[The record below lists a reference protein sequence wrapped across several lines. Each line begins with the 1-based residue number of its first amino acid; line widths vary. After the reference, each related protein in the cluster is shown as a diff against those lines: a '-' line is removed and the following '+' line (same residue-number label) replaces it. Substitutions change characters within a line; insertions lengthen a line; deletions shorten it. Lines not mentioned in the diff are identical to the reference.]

1 MTLMFVDFPF
11 MKRYFIRLCA
21 FLLVSLITLTSCS
34 SASGLTGN
42 YRNDTLG
49 LISSLRT
56 AIELP
61 EDSPEKA
68 EAQAQTRDLI
78 NAFAAR
84 YRRDSSVSGLSS
96 FTTMQTAL
104 NGLASHYA
112 SYPNRPVPEELKQ
125 RLDREFKQI
134 ELSLKRES

>member
-1 MTLMFVDFPF
+1 
-11 MKRYFIRLCA
+11 MKRYLVRLCA
-21 FLLVSLITLTSCS
+21 LILVSIITLTSCS

-42 YRNDTLG
+42 YRDDTLN

-61 EDSPEKA
+61 EDAPQKA
-68 EAQAQTRDLI
+68 EAQAEARDLI
-78 NAFAAR
+78 NAFASR

-104 NGLASHYA
+104 NGLASHYT
-112 SYPNRPVPEELKQ
+112 SYPNRPVPEKLKN

>member
-1 MTLMFVDFPF
+1 MGKTYLWILD
-11 MKRYFIRLCA
+11 MKRYLIRLCA
-21 FLLVSLITLTSCS
+21 LILVSFITLTSCS
-34 SASGLTGN
+34 NAPGLSGN
-42 YRNDTLG
+42 YRDDTLN

-61 EDSPEKA
+61 EDAPQKA
-68 EAQAQTRDLI
+68 EAQSEARDLI
-78 NAFAAR
+78 NAFASR
-84 YRRDSSVSGLSS
+84 YRRDPAVSGLAS

-104 NGLASHYA
+104 NGLASHYT
-112 SYPNRPVPEELKQ
+112 SYPNRPVPQKLKD

>member
-1 MTLMFVDFPF
+1 
-11 MKRYFIRLCA
+11 MKRYLIRLCA
-21 FLLVSLITLTSCS
+21 LILVCFITLTSCS

-42 YRNDTLG
+42 YRDDTLN

-61 EDSPEKA
+61 EDAPQKT
-68 EAQAQTRDLI
+68 EAQAEARDLI
-78 NAFAAR
+78 NAFASR
-84 YRRDSSVSGLSS
+84 YRRDPSVSGLSS

-104 NGLASHYA
+104 NGLASHYTA
-112 SYPNRPVPEELKQ
+112 YPNRPVPEKLKS

>member
-1 MTLMFVDFPF
+1 
-11 MKRYFIRLCA
+11 MKRYLIRLCA
-21 FLLVSLITLTSCS
+21 LILVSLITLTSCS
-34 SASGLTGN
+34 NNALLSGN
-42 YRNDTLG
+42 YRDDTLN
-49 LISSLRT
+49 LITSLRS

-61 EDSPEKA
+61 EDTPQKV
-68 EAQAQTRDLI
+68 EAQAQARDLI

-84 YRRDSSVSGLSS
+84 YRRDPSVARLSS

-104 NGLASHYA
+104 NGLASHYTE
-112 SYPNRPVPEELKQ
+112 YPNRPLSDKLKE

>member
-1 MTLMFVDFPF
+1 
-11 MKRYFIRLCA
+11 MKRYLIRLCA
-21 FLLVSLITLTSCS
+21 LILVSFITLTSCS
-34 SASGLTGN
+34 NASGLTGN
-42 YRNDTLG
+42 YRDDTLN

-61 EDSPEKA
+61 EDAPQKA
-68 EAQAQTRDLI
+68 EAQAEARDLI
-78 NAFAAR
+78 NSFASR
-84 YRRDSSVSGLSS
+84 YRRDSSVSGLAS

-104 NGLASHYA
+104 NGLASHYT
-112 SYPNRPVPEELKQ
+112 SYPNRPVPEKLKD